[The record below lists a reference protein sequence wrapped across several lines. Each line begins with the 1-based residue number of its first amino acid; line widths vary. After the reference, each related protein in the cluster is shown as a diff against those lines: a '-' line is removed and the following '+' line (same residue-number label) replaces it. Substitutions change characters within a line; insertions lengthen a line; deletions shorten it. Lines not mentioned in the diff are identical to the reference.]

1 MDTNI
6 TTHDAGKTVQETGPS
21 TPKQLKD
28 LITDEDSRRALQ
40 VLRDLVDDTEA
51 PRNLRMAAADSILD
65 RKHGKA
71 KQMIEQEVKIATF
84 QDFIKIAR
92 EREEKYQQVLARTKE
107 PVIEAE
113 VVPPSID
120 WEGLI

>member
-6 TTHDAGKTVQETGPS
+6 ATHDAGKTAQETGPS

-84 QDFIKIAR
+84 QDFIKVAR
-92 EREEKYQQVLARTKE
+92 EREAKYQQVLAKSNE

-113 VVPPSID
+113 VIPAPIS